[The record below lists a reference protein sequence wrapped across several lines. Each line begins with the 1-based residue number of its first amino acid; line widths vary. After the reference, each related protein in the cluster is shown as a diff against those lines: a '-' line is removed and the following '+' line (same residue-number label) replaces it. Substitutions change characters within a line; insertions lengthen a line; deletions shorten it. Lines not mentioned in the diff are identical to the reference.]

1 MADRRKIKLKADVDF
16 RDMVAASKDASK
28 RVQDLF
34 EKAFSLK
41 GARREAQRFQSE
53 QTQRLKDLKDLQVS
67 LDARVYRQRALAD
80 KRDNAARI
88 EAEEEIARLRRKLA
102 DKLSDEERK
111 KSQAELKAA
120 EKRRKLFEST
130 AEEFT
135 DQLEESYKQLDSI
148 VGEMSRVERTLG
160 GTVRAQERS
169 AEALRK
175 LRDSVTGEMFKGGEE
190 FASRMEELFDSVGD
204 KLTGS
209 IDPAAIAKSVSA
221 GVGKGLSRVGDATGN
236 RGLGFLFG
244 GAGAA
249 VTILGSLAGV
259 LLDTDKRMKE
269 FNRTS
274 INTHGSLELAA
285 LGGGN
290 LNQGL
295 RVLNHTVTDL
305 QGNFGVT
312 EQEATA
318 LFDSLDRG
326 GITLDSLTGRT
337 RDAVDAQARLTEQI
351 AATYRVASATGV
363 GLGEYAQNL
372 TEYVQDLGQSLTTV
386 NDSFGTIADMANR
399 SSFGTRRFYSM
410 VVQATSGQASL
421 NTHLEE
427 TGDLLLRM
435 SKVLGAKKATE
446 LVGQHG
452 NDLQNL
458 STQDRYRLMLTSGSG
473 RVRQTLRDDASSQAR
488 NFARD
493 ATNST
498 HLGGALQEAG
508 LTQELRGLI
517 TQAGGSNADPAATA
531 ALVKALGRMGAQ
543 QRDAL
548 VASLTSRDEGLGR
561 RLGQLTTV
569 ARGAERGGMGNM
581 SDALSGMS
589 AGGSIV
595 TRLNSAMAVLG
606 RPLNELTGIQRMAAE
621 QITGLSEE
629 QFEAMQKIAANA
641 QGQYE
646 ILRRIQSQRG
656 GAMSEEERADLAR
669 RFGAT
674 INDRGQIV
682 AARATPDGRRIES
695 VGEAIRDSQHMITA
709 AVERSGEAVATTR
722 SEQTALMNDTYEA
735 TVSLQD
741 IVENKMLYYVRGLY
755 EDVGMPVLDAVYKLL
770 GVSKSDI
777 DTKSLVRNQTRL
789 QVGNAQKNLSER
801 SRSLSLKRTQLSHT
815 TDPEARQRLT
825 QEIQTLEAG
834 VTRSREDIDRYRAI
848 GTEAEANVGV
858 RGAQG
863 NKYFVR
869 RGNETDDSQRLSFGT
884 WQEAQNYSSQWGGEV
899 QAEALNWE
907 ELWRN
912 ASNNHRPTAGAPAP
926 AAMAMAL
933 ARPAAPPAATG
944 AAATAQAP
952 APAPAPAPRDVN
964 PVATEATSS
973 AIAAGAAATAT
984 AVTTE
989 GRETRTL
996 AAELHNEAARR
1007 TQTMLTRETKL
1018 GNALA
1023 RSDLPD
1029 AIAKAHLKL
1038 QFEQAA
1044 YAAGLD
1050 SAQVAAAS
1058 AEYMGGG
1065 TVNMDLQ
1072 RKFLASGDQDLLSR
1086 MHLFGIRANQL
1097 GSVTDRR
1104 FGRSGGGPTASAGAS
1119 EEEPDD
1125 VPEPVPRQTR
1135 RMHDFVYQGGAGR
1148 PTITPIDREDQVV
1161 GMRPGG
1167 AVDRARSPGNV
1178 TIHINGGDQRAVYQT
1193 VRRALDA
1200 AGFSPNRVNPGG

>member
-446 LVGQHG
+446 LAAQHG

-458 STQDRYRLMLTSGSG
+458 GTQDRYRLIMTTGAG
-473 RVRQTLRDDASSQAR
+473 RFRKNLQGEAGTQAR

-493 ATNST
+493 AAGST
-498 HLGGALQEAG
+498 DLRRALTESGVSQELGDLIGRAGGREASSRD
-508 LTQELRGLI
+508 TQELVAQL
-517 TQAGGSNADPAATA
+517 A
-531 ALVKALGRMGAQ
+531 RMGRDQ
-543 QRDAL
+543 QNAL
-548 VASLTSRDEGLGR
+548 VASLTSRDDGLGR
-561 RLGQLTTV
+561 RLGQLVTV
-569 ARGAERGGMGNM
+569 ARGSRGGMANM
-581 SDALSGMS
+581 SDAMSGMS

-595 TRLNSAMAVLG
+595 ARLNSAMAVLG
-606 RPLNELTGIQRMAAE
+606 RPLNELTGVSRMAAE
-621 QITGLSEE
+621 QITGVSDE
-629 QFEAMQKIAANA
+629 QFEQLQKIAANA
-641 QGQYE
+641 SGQFDV
-646 ILRRIQSQRG
+646 LKRLQSQG
-656 GAMSEEERADLAR
+656 SSMSEQDRADLAK

-674 INDRGQIV
+674 INNRNQIV
-682 AARATPDGRRIES
+682 TARANSAGTGIEAYGS
-695 VGEAIRDSQHMITA
+695 EITQSQQLIAAHMEHSGDQLEGIRT
-709 AVERSGEAVATTR
+709 
-722 SEQTALMNDTYEA
+722 EQSALLHSTYEA

-741 IVENKMLYYVRGLY
+741 ILENKMLYYVRGLY
-755 EDVGMPVLDAVYKLL
+755 EDVGMPVLDAVYKIM
-770 GVSKSDI
+770 GVSKAGI
-777 DTKSLVRNQTRL
+777 DQKSLVRNQVKL
-789 QVGNAQKNLSER
+789 SVGRAQKMLSER
-801 SRSLSLKRTQLSHT
+801 SRALSTKRTELSHT
-815 TDPEARQRLT
+815 TDLPARQKLMK
-825 QEIQTLEAG
+825 EIAELEAG
-834 VTRSREDIDRYRAI
+834 VSRSREDIERYRAA
-848 GTEAEANVGV
+848 GSEAEANVGHA
-858 RGAQG
+858 GAQG
-863 NKYFVR
+863 HRYYVDTPGAPSVEMRSWEDAQTHANNVGGSVR
-869 RGNETDDSQRLSFGT
+869 VADRD
-884 WQEAQNYSSQWGGEV
+884 
-899 QAEALNWE
+899 WE
-907 ELWRN
+907 DLWRQALANHPN
-912 ASNNHRPTAGAPAP
+912 ATAAP
-926 AAMAMAL
+926 AAPGAAAP
-933 ARPAAPPAATG
+933 ARAVTPPAAAPVG
-944 AAATAQAP
+944 APLAP